1 MFKAMILLKR
11 RNDLSAAQFADWW
24 LNQHAPLARQLPGLR
39 EARFNLAEGQDNPIA
54 DGIAEL
60 WFDSEQAFTTAYASP
75 IGQAVAADSL
85 AHVAQRERLLVQ
97 EHIVFEKNAHEPD

>member
-11 RNDLSAAQFADWW
+11 RNDLSATQFADWW
-24 LNQHAPLARQLPGLR
+24 LNQHAPLARTLPGLR
-39 EARFNLAEGQDNPIA
+39 EARFNLLEDEDNPNA

-60 WFDSEQAFTTAYASP
+60 WFDSEQAFTTAYVGE

-85 AHVAQRERLLVQ
+85 AHVVKRERLLVQ
-97 EHIVFEKNAHEPD
+97 EHIVFEKKRS